1 MFLPRT
7 FRWKL
12 FRTLSSNRFRSPQLA
27 GKRDP
32 LVEDEVLQWCGAI
45 IGEPIPSG
53 AYEDVLKDGV
63 ILAKVINKLIPGC
76 IPKINTSGGNFKF
89 MENINAVQK
98 GMKKF
103 GVPPEDLFQTVD
115 LFEKRN
121 IPAVTSSI
129 MALGRTCMQTNF
141 LIEFLIV

>member
-1 MFLPRT
+1 
-7 FRWKL
+7 
-12 FRTLSSNRFRSPQLA
+12 
-27 GKRDP
+27 
-32 LVEDEVLQWCGAI
+32 
-45 IGEPIPSG
+45 
-53 AYEDVLKDGV
+53 
-63 ILAKVINKLIPGC
+63 
-76 IPKINTSGGNFKF
+76 

-129 MALGRTCMQTNF
+129 MALGRTCKQTSSF
-141 LIEFLIV
+141 LFNSLFFNLCPLIDPLMIVLR

>member
-1 MFLPRT
+1 M
-7 FRWKL
+7 
-12 FRTLSSNRFRSPQLA
+12 
-27 GKRDP
+27 
-32 LVEDEVLQWCGAI
+32 
-45 IGEPIPSG
+45 
-53 AYEDVLKDGV
+53 LKDGV

-76 IPKINTSGGNFKF
+76 ISKINTSGGNFKF

-129 MALGRTCMQTNF
+129 MALGRTCKQTSSFLFNSLF
-141 LIEFLIV
+141 LIFVL